1 MKKLDLFENKT
12 ECCLCGSLEG
22 DDEMVIEIH
31 DRKSDS
37 GGLNVYDVLCRS
49 CYGYVLN
56 GIDQLIES
64 RKKLKQCK
72 HTKTDKRYRADENTG
87 EVKKIGIYCADCGKW
102 IKWESFVDDAD
113 FVMPFGKFKGQKIV
127 DIVKNERDY
136 SLYAIN
142 NILKGSLKARFVRLY
157 DGK

>member
-1 MKKLDLFENKT
+1 M
-12 ECCLCGSLEG
+12 
-22 DDEMVIEIH
+22 
-31 DRKSDS
+31 
-37 GGLNVYDVLCRS
+37 
-49 CYGYVLN
+49 
-56 GIDQLIES
+56 
-64 RKKLKQCK
+64 KQCK
-72 HTKTDKRYRADENTG
+72 HTTTKKEYRADENTG